1 MKSLAPIFILALTA
15 GILGGLLA
23 VTAHYTK
30 PLIEQNRSE
39 AVAAELEELQELIRA
54 RIKSLELTAR
64 QLESC
69 EYQIEITQETT
80 KGYGG
85 NMEIAMAFLG
95 ESLVGARVLSH
106 RETPGFADALD
117 PDAWI
122 SAFGTKPLSG
132 IDTVSRATITTRAV
146 LETVNQRVAYQV
158 EWLQLC
164 SLDV

>member
-30 PLIEQNRSE
+30 PLIEQNRS
-39 AVAAELEELQELIRA
+39 AAAAAELEELRELIRS
-54 RIKSLELTAR
+54 RIEDLELTGR

-69 EYQIEITQETT
+69 EYQIEITKDTT
-80 KGYGG
+80 NGYGG

-95 ESLVGARVLSH
+95 GSLVSVRVLSH

-117 PDAWI
+117 PDEWI
-122 SAFGTKPLSG
+122 SVFGTKPLSG

-146 LETVNQRVAYQV
+146 LETVKQRVANQV
-158 EWLQLC
+158 ESLQLC
-164 SLDV
+164 LLDV